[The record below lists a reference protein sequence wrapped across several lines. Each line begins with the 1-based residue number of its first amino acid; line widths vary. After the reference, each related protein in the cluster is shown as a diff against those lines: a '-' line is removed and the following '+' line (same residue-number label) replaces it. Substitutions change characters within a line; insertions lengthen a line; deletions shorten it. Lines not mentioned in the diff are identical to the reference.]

1 MIRKVRKSICDPQ
14 HYLDLAAGYRRRIR
28 PHTMSASL
36 AAATRRPV
44 ARIDTRCIRDA
55 RLASSSR
62 ASTSTRPPPR
72 TPSIVAKVH
81 RPNHSIQPSADDD
94 VGRSRRDVLAIAA
107 LFTQCAVGTPLAF
120 AAADDD
126 DDLDEEAAQAA
137 IEASMKDVLS
147 KNSGEVSYPRRAAFD
162 GAFGVDGVKA
172 ASFEVSNLWTV
183 APVVQDVTGES
194 GFPAM
199 ARWGEIVDPVN
210 GVVAVEARVFVTKGF
225 VKPSIADLGKPENVP
240 VAKALGLD
248 KYDDSYR
255 RADMLGSYKRVDK
268 TDGDRVYYD
277 WEMVASPPPKECP
290 SAVGCLYPQH
300 IYLMSATVVDGDLYV
315 LSLDAYPENWR
326 LAGNSLKRIRN
337 SFRVAAP
344 EIVEPV
350 DPNEVMLGEVP
361 VGAMS

>member
-1 MIRKVRKSICDPQ
+1 
-14 HYLDLAAGYRRRIR
+14 
-28 PHTMSASL
+28 MSL
-36 AAATRRPV
+36 TAATRRPV
-44 ARIDTRCIRDA
+44 ARIDTRYIRDA
-55 RLASSSR
+55 RLTSSSR

-72 TPSIVAKVH
+72 TSSIVAKVH
-81 RPNHSIQPSADDD
+81 RPDHSIQPSADDD

-107 LFTQCAVGTPLAF
+107 LFTQCAVGTPLAS

-126 DDLDEEAAQAA
+126 DDLDDEAAQAA

-210 GVVAVEARVFVTKGF
+210 GKVAVEARVFVTKGF
-225 VKPSIADLGKPENVP
+225 AKPSIADLGKPENVP

-255 RADMLGSYKRVDK
+255 RADMLGSYKRVDV

-337 SFRVAAP
+337 SFRVSAP
-344 EIVEPV
+344 EIIEPV
-350 DPNEVMLGEVP
+350 NPNEVMLGEVP

>member
-1 MIRKVRKSICDPQ
+1 
-14 HYLDLAAGYRRRIR
+14 
-28 PHTMSASL
+28 MSL
-36 AAATRRPV
+36 TAATRRPV
-44 ARIDTRCIRDA
+44 ARIDTRYIRDA
-55 RLASSSR
+55 RLTSSSR

-81 RPNHSIQPSADDD
+81 RPDHSIQPSADDD

-107 LFTQCAVGTPLAF
+107 LFTQCAVGTPLAS

-126 DDLDEEAAQAA
+126 DDLDDEAAQAA

-194 GFPAM
+194 GFPAT

-225 VKPSIADLGKPENVP
+225 AKPSIADLGKPENVP
-240 VAKALGLD
+240 VA
-248 KYDDSYR
+248 
-255 RADMLGSYKRVDK
+255 
-268 TDGDRVYYD
+268 
-277 WEMVASPPPKECP
+277 
-290 SAVGCLYPQH
+290 
-300 IYLMSATVVDGDLYV
+300 
-315 LSLDAYPENWR
+315 
-326 LAGNSLKRIRN
+326 
-337 SFRVAAP
+337 
-344 EIVEPV
+344 
-350 DPNEVMLGEVP
+350 
-361 VGAMS
+361 